1 MPSSPPPRVAFV
13 VLITFALAGCTAS
26 RPELLLETPAPSPAA
41 RQRVIE
47 APVQRGARYGNATWR
62 HGAAAPAAASP
73 AGVPLYL
80 AAMPEVP
87 WKSNRSYPSTSE
99 ALHPQNETP
108 AAGRGGSAHPGV
120 WSLGYQSDEQ
130 PPLLPFDPHAAQE
143 ADDETHSQP
152 YQPAPGGGYF
162 ADGADEGFAFTEG
175 MGYTYV
181 FESTTLIERDLTVSG
196 KWHRP
201 SQEEESSLK
210 TLIQKLRLQ
219 LLQFELN
226 GVPAVCDASV
236 NGKKVVFKVKMK
248 M

>member
-1 MPSSPPPRVAFV
+1 V
-13 VLITFALAGCTAS
+13 VLITFALAALALAGCSAS

-47 APVQRGARYGNATWR
+47 APTLRPARYGNDTWR

-99 ALHPQNETP
+99 ALHRQNETA

-120 WSLGYQSDEQ
+120 WSLGFQSDEQ

-143 ADDETHSQP
+143 VDEQTP
-152 YQPAPGGGYF
+152 YQPAPAGGYF
-162 ADGADEGFAFTEG
+162 ADGADEGFAFSDGT
-175 MGYTYV
+175 YTYV
-181 FESTTLIERDLTVSG
+181 FQPTTLIEEDLTVSA

-201 SQEEESSLK
+201 TQEEESSLK
-210 TLIQKLRLQ
+210 ALIQKLRVE

-226 GVPAVCDASV
+226 GVPVVCDASV
-236 NGKKVVFKVKMK
+236 KGKKVVFKLKMK